1 MSQERWSL
9 EKCIDY
15 ALEHNIQIKQQELNA
30 KYSENLL
37 VQSKLN
43 LLPSLNGNTSLNNS
57 FGRSVDPYTYEF
69 TTENVQSMN
78 FSLSSSVTLFSGLQ
92 KLNAIKQNEFNL
104 LSSLQDVEKTKND
117 IALNITAAFL
127 QILFNEE
134 LLAVAQKQLEIT
146 NMQVERTKKLVEAGS
161 LAKGSLLEIQAQQ
174 ASEELQVVNMENQI
188 DISFLTLTQLLE
200 LESTENFEI
209 ENPNLPD
216 VDESVSLSKV
226 SSIYQQ
232 GVSSLP
238 QIKSAEFQLLSSEKA
253 LAISKAMY
261 YPSLSLNA
269 SIYSGYS
276 NNVQKSI
283 FFTSLVESQLIGHT
297 AGGEEV
303 WSEEYSS
310 ISQTYESYPFSDQ
323 VKDNAYKSLGFNLSI
338 PIFNNWQVQTAVKNS
353 KIALLN
359 AEYNL
364 ELQKNVLY
372 KEIQVAHTDAIA
384 AQKKF
389 ISTKKAVTSIEES
402 FRYTQQKFD
411 VGLVN
416 SVDYNV
422 AKNQLSQTQSELLQS
437 KYDYIFKTKIL
448 DFYNG
453 KPIVL

>member
-1 MSQERWSL
+1 
-9 EKCIDY
+9 
-15 ALEHNIQIKQQELNA
+15 
-30 KYSENLL
+30 
-37 VQSKLN
+37 
-43 LLPSLNGNTSLNNS
+43 
-57 FGRSVDPYTYEF
+57 
-69 TTENVQSMN
+69 
-78 FSLSSSVTLFSGLQ
+78 
-92 KLNAIKQNEFNL
+92 
-104 LSSLQDVEKTKND
+104 LQDVEKTKND